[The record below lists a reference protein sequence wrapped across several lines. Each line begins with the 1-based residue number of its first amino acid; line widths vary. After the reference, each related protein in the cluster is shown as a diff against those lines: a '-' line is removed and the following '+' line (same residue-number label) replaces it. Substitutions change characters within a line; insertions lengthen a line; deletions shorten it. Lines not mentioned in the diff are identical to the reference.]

1 MSASGTWRT
10 LISTLGMSALWG
22 KADTGRGALMTVA
35 AQTFRQEVFE
45 FIEDLDHQSDPNAV
59 MTVISRVVARFG
71 FEGLFVSWLRASPSQ
86 PYDDLVLAAQCPCE
100 FRAVYASRG
109 YVRFDPNVQRALS
122 SARPF
127 EWSLSACES
136 QESQEHRVREVM
148 RFLADFGF
156 KRGFV
161 VPIHNADGFE
171 AGVGMVGDKLDF
183 PPEIKPG
190 LHLMALYALAGAS
203 TDHNPKPR
211 KCRRSQSVSAKCS
224 PGRRKESRL
233 GKSVRYC
240 NSPKGLLRSM
250 RRAPCRKLGASNR
263 THAVAIAIRHRLFEF

>member
-1 MSASGTWRT
+1 
-10 LISTLGMSALWG
+10 
-22 KADTGRGALMTVA
+22 MTVA
-35 AQTFRQEVFE
+35 AQAFGQEVFE

-59 MTVISRVVARFG
+59 MVVMSRVVARFG

-109 YVRFDPNVQRALS
+109 YVQFDPNVQRALS

-127 EWSLSACES
+127 EWSVSACES

-190 LHLMALYALAGAS
+190 LHLMALYAFERVRQLVVTTAEEMPSLTKREREVLAW
-203 TDHNPKPR
+203 
-211 KCRRSQSVSAKCS
+211 SAQ
-224 PGRRKESRL
+224 
-233 GKSVRYC
+233 GKSAWEIGEILQLTKRTVDEHAQTA
-240 NSPKGLLRSM
+240 M
-250 RRAPCRKLGASNR
+250 RKLGASNR
-263 THAVAIAIRHRLFEF
+263 THAVAIAIRHQL